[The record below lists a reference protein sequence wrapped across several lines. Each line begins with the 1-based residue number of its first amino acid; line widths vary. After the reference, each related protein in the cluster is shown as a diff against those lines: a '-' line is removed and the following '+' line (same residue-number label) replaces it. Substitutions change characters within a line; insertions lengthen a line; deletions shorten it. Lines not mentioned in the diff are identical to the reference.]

1 MPLSATS
8 RSTVYTT
15 DSPNPHRGGLSGIA
29 GLYTI
34 NRQGPSVLGPT
45 ELEGWWVANGFSGHG
60 FKLAPMI
67 GSMIA
72 QAVTDAAAYDTDV
85 PMSFFSVD
93 REPIDVADK
102 AVLA

>member
-1 MPLSATS
+1 
-8 RSTVYTT
+8 
-15 DSPNPHRGGLSGIA
+15 
-29 GLYTI
+29 
-34 NRQGPSVLGPT
+34 
-45 ELEGWWVANGFSGHG
+45 
-60 FKLAPMI
+60 MI

-72 QAVTDAAAYDTDV
+72 QAVTDAEASYDTDV